1 MSINRTI
8 GTIEMKSDPVKLA
21 TCPSFSTTSC
31 PKKFDKVAPKP
42 KKEAVSPTENEVL
55 DSTR

>member
-1 MSINRTI
+1 
-8 GTIEMKSDPVKLA
+8 MKSDPVKLA